1 MQMSWSTSCGIVTPC
16 ADENRPALA
25 SMKLIGALLLTGAGM
40 LACSDEAP
48 ADPNQGQ
55 GGAVGTGGTGGAARD
70 AGLAGAAGASGRS
83 GAGGAGG
90 AAGVGGATDGGSDG
104 TGGSAG
110 TMDAASAGDS
120 SDAHLDDG
128 RATDAAES
136 GVDAAD
142 SGPDTADAGTAD
154 TSSPPTVSG
163 CGSTKLYRVPDDTG
177 VPGPWPVGAKTVK
190 IAVAGASLVADIWY
204 PAPLGSETGKTKAT
218 YDLTAWLPPGQAS
231 KIPPS
236 ENSPQKCD
244 CYRDLPIDASHGPYP
259 GMIFIHGTGSFRTA
273 SLSTMT
279 QWASRGF
286 VVVAADHFGMY
297 LTDFLAGASLGACMG
312 SGVLQDLGRDVD
324 AIIASVT
331 TRAGDLAFLGSS
343 VDMTRIGISGHS
355 QGAWTA
361 ASFSTKPNV
370 QVDMPIATSNTG
382 VTASSSLK
390 SVLIVSGMS
399 DSVVAYS
406 GDQAA
411 YAASPAPK
419 RLVGITGADHVDVTD
434 LCWEKNPN
442 GKRAIDV
449 ATEAGVCGAIFLS
462 ALAKCGTTDPKITI
476 GIVNS
481 VTTAA
486 LEETLHCADRKAF
499 FASLPTR
506 YPQIGEFLH
515 SP

>member
-1 MQMSWSTSCGIVTPC
+1 
-16 ADENRPALA
+16 
-25 SMKLIGALLLTGAGM
+25 MKLIRVLLLASAAM
-40 LACSDEAP
+40 ACSEENRG
-48 ADPNQGQ
+48 DPPDQGQ
-55 GGAVGTGGTGGAARD
+55 GGSLGVGGAAGATHD
-70 AGLAGAAGASGRS
+70 AGLAGASGQSGRS

-90 AAGVGGATDGGSDG
+90 AAGSGGSADGGSDG
-104 TGGSAG
+104 SGGSAG
-110 TMDAASAGDS
+110 KIDAGSARDSGDASQP
-120 SDAHLDDG
+120 DDV
-128 RATDAAES
+128 RAMDAAES
-136 GVDAAD
+136 GVDVADGSADAAAEAGNAD
-142 SGPDTADAGTAD
+142 SGQ
-154 TSSPPTVSG
+154 PPTVSG
-163 CGSTKLYRVPDDTG
+163 CGSTRLYRVSDDPA

-190 IAVAGASLVADIWY
+190 IPIAGASLVADVWY
-204 PAPLGSETGKTKAT
+204 PAALGSETGKTQAT

-231 KIPPS
+231 KIPPA
-236 ENSPQKCD
+236 ENSPQKCN

-259 GMIFIHGTGSFRTA
+259 GVIFIHGTGSFRTA

-297 LTDFLAGASLGACMG
+297 LTDFLAGSSFGACMG
-312 SGVLQDLGRDVD
+312 SGVLQNLGRDVD
-324 AIIASVT
+324 AIIAGLTMPS
-331 TRAGDLAFLGSS
+331 GELAFLGSS

-355 QGAWTA
+355 QGAWNA

-370 QVDMPIATSNTG
+370 QVDMPIATSSAG
-382 VTASSSLK
+382 VSASASLK

-462 ALAKCGTTDPKITI
+462 TLAKCGTTDPKITI
-476 GIVNS
+476 GIVNA

-486 LEETLHCADRKAF
+486 LEETLHCADRKAV
-499 FASLPTR
+499 FAGLQTR

>member
-1 MQMSWSTSCGIVTPC
+1 
-16 ADENRPALA
+16 
-25 SMKLIGALLLTGAGM
+25 MKLIGALLLAGAGM
-40 LACSDEAP
+40 LACSDENRGVAP
-48 ADPNQGQ
+48 PQGQ
-55 GGAVGTGGTGGAARD
+55 AGSAGVSGAGGAARD
-70 AGLAGAAGASGRS
+70 AGHAGTAGESGRS
-83 GAGGAGG
+83 GGGGAGG
-90 AAGVGGATDGGSDG
+90 AAGVGGSRDGGSDG

-110 TMDAASAGDS
+110 KADAAPPTVDANHPVDVPL
-120 SDAHLDDG
+120 SDG
-128 RATDAAES
+128 AES

-142 SGPDTADAGTAD
+142 SAADAADAAIAD
-154 TSSPPTVSG
+154 TSAPPTVSG

-177 VPGPWPVGAKTVK
+177 VPGPWPVGVKTVK
-190 IAVAGASLVADIWY
+190 IAIAGASLVADVWY
-204 PAPLGSETGKTKAT
+204 PAALGSETGKAQAT
-218 YDLTAWLPPGQAS
+218 YDLTTWLPPGQAS

-236 ENSPQKCD
+236 ENSPQKCN
-244 CYRDLPIDASHGPYP
+244 CYRDLPIDGSHGPYP
-259 GMIFIHGTGSFRTA
+259 GVIFIHGTGSFRTA

-286 VVVAADHFGMY
+286 VVLAADHFGLY
-297 LTDFLAGASLGACMG
+297 LTDFLAGASFGACLG

-324 AIIASVT
+324 AIIAGLTAKS
-331 TRAGDLAFLGSS
+331 GELAFLGSS

-355 QGAWTA
+355 QGAWNA
-361 ASFSTKPNV
+361 GSFSTKPNV
-370 QVDMPIATSNTG
+370 QVDMPIATSNAG
-382 VTASSSLK
+382 VSASSSLK

-399 DSVVAYS
+399 DSVLAYS

-411 YAASPAPK
+411 YTASPPPK
-419 RLVGITGADHVDVTD
+419 RLVGITGADHIDVTD

-462 ALAKCGTTDPKITI
+462 TLAKCTATDPKATI
-476 GIVNS
+476 GIVNA

-486 LEETLHCADRKAF
+486 LEETLHCADRKAV
-499 FASLPTR
+499 FAGLRTR

>member
-1 MQMSWSTSCGIVTPC
+1 
-16 ADENRPALA
+16 
-25 SMKLIGALLLTGAGM
+25 MKLIGVLLLTSAGM
-40 LACSDEAP
+40 LACSEENRGEG
-48 ADPNQGQ
+48 PNQGQ
-55 GGAVGTGGTGGAARD
+55 GGS
-70 AGLAGAAGASGRS
+70 LGAAGATRDAGFAGASGQSGRS
-83 GAGGAGG
+83 GAGGAAG
-90 AAGVGGATDGGSDG
+90 AAGFGGTADGASDG
-104 TGGSAG
+104 SGGSAG
-110 TMDAASAGDS
+110 NIDDAAARDSGDATEPE
-120 SDAHLDDG
+120 DA
-128 RATDAAES
+128 RATDTAES
-136 GVDAAD
+136 GVDVVDASADAAD
-142 SGPDTADAGTAD
+142 AATGDTNQ
-154 TSSPPTVSG
+154 PPTVSG
-163 CGSTKLYRVPDDTG
+163 CGSTTLYRVPDDPA

-190 IAVAGASLVADIWY
+190 IAIAGASLVAEVWY

-231 KIPPS
+231 KIPPA

-244 CYRDLPIDASHGPYP
+244 CYRELPIDASHGPYP
-259 GMIFIHGTGSFRTA
+259 GVIFIHGTGSFRTA

-286 VVVAADHFGMY
+286 VVMAADHFGMY
-297 LTDFLAGASLGACMG
+297 LTDFLAGSSLGACMG
-312 SGVLQDLGRDVD
+312 SGVLQNLGRDVD
-324 AIIASVT
+324 AMIAGLTMRS
-331 TRAGDLAFLGSS
+331 AELAFLGSS

-355 QGAWTA
+355 QGAWNA

-370 QVDMPIATSNTG
+370 QVDMPIATSNAG
-382 VTASSSLK
+382 VSASPSLK

-462 ALAKCGTTDPKITI
+462 TLAKCGTTDPKVTI
-476 GIVNS
+476 GIVNA

-486 LEETLHCADRKAF
+486 LEETLHCADRKTF
-499 FASLPTR
+499 FAGLQTR
-506 YPQIGEFLH
+506 YPQVGEFLH